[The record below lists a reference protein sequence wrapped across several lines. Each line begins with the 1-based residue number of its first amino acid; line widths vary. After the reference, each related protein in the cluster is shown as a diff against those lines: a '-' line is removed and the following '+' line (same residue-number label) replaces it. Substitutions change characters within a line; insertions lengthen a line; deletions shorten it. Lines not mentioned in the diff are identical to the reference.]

1 MQPNQ
6 IFLDL
11 ETGQFIRT
19 TTKFH
24 NIKCEQAKQRK
35 GEYKMNTEIKTNFYT
50 IFSQRL
56 AGYLMMNGLPL
67 IKLVPDNSR
76 GSKNSFLFVN
86 SAKLHDLMDKWT
98 AERNKIYNWFKS
110 KGAKLLWRYFQIEL
124 CINCLN
130 GTLI

>member
-6 IFLDL
+6 ILIDL
-11 ETGQFIRT
+11 ETGQFVSQKT
-19 TTKFH
+19 EFH
-24 NIKCEQAKQRK
+24 NIKCEQIKQNK
-35 GEYKMNTEIKTNFYT
+35 GETKMNTEIKTNFYT

-67 IKLVPDNSR
+67 VKLVPDNSG

-98 AERNKIYNWFKS
+98 AERHKS
-110 KGAKLLWRYFQIEL
+110 
-124 CINCLN
+124 N
-130 GTLI
+130 

>member
-1 MQPNQ
+1 MQSK

-11 ETGQFIRT
+11 KTGQFVSQKT
-19 TTKFH
+19 EFH
-24 NIKCEQAKQRK
+24 NIRCEQTKQRK

-56 AGYLMMNGLPL
+56 AGYLMLNGLPL
-67 IKLVPDNSR
+67 VKLVPDNAG

-98 AERNKIYNWFKS
+98 AERHKS
-110 KGAKLLWRYFQIEL
+110 
-124 CINCLN
+124 N
-130 GTLI
+130 